1 MKVEIYGTEWCT
13 YCKQAVKL
21 CETKGVSFDYIDVDD
36 TSNLKSLEERVG
48 GKIRSV
54 PQIFV
59 NGEHIASGFKGL
71 QQELN

>member
-21 CETKGVSFDYIDVDD
+21 CESKGIDFSYIDVDD
-36 TSNLKSLEERVG
+36 TANLKVLEDRVG
-48 GKIRSV
+48 SKIKSV

-59 NGEHIASGFKGL
+59 NGKHMINGFKGL
-71 QQELN
+71 QQELR